1 MDAVKRALLFLAAC
15 GDLKGFGGDVPPL
28 ATIHA
33 QVSGALPA
41 DLQLALVWGK
51 QWLVEALCILPPEN
65 ADAQAVLAAG
75 CRDPFGFIPSRVTAV
90 APVNRDGSATFE
102 LEALPDADLL
112 VGDLTARVGYASLVA
127 FEDLNHT
134 GTLELGRPNR
144 LRNPGPDDMGPP
156 MDMPTVVVDKVD
168 GASFVT
174 MTAPDTRIGF
184 REGAFSAVAAFY
196 PRHGCGD
203 PPTGFSVLRAG
214 GFTAQSAIDATL
226 AGMLPAEDPASCD
239 EATLD
244 SPIAVPLATGEQ
256 ELACGERAADS
267 SVRYNEPEQD
277 HPPDLTNRLSACVH
291 LPSFGDPSPTVEL
304 IVTGRSDDSCV
315 GLSHFVLKGCDNDPG
330 CAMPDWDHTA
340 APPDWWPCAQ

>member
-1 MDAVKRALLFLAAC
+1 MDAVKRLLLLLAAC

-33 QVSGALPA
+33 QVTGDVPA

-51 QWLVEALCILPPEN
+51 QWLVEALCILPAEN
-65 ADAQAVLAAG
+65 ADAQAVLDAG

-90 APVNRDGSATFE
+90 APVAADGSATFE

-144 LRNPGPDDMGPP
+144 LRNPGPGDMGGN
-156 MDMPTVVVDKVD
+156 DMPIVVTDRVD
-168 GASFVT
+168 GASFVS

-196 PRHGCGD
+196 PRAGCGD
-203 PPTGFSVLRAG
+203 PATGFSVLRAG
-214 GFTAQSAIDATL
+214 GFTAQAAIAATL
-226 AGMLPAEDPASCD
+226 NGMLPPEDPASCD
-239 EATLD
+239 EESLD
-244 SPIAVPLATGEQ
+244 SVVSVPLAAGEQ
-256 ELACGERAADS
+256 ELACSERASDS

-277 HPPDLTNRLSACVH
+277 HPPDLTDRTFACVH

-304 IVTGRSDDSCV
+304 VITGRSTDSCV